1 MIFLLFLIVAFSA
14 GYAQQPDSKATNT
27 AILSLKE
34 DRYDFGKIP
43 QGRPV
48 THDFEVM
55 NTGRTPLLIADVQ
68 ATCGCTTPEWDR
80 APIAPGKSSRVKV
93 GFNAAAEGQFS
104 KTITIHYN
112 EGMVKTLVIAGEVY
126 PSPPT
131 SAPLNRTLSL
141 IKQIN

>member
-1 MIFLLFLIVAFSA
+1 MIFLLFLMVAFSA
-14 GYAQQPDSKATNT
+14 GYTQQPDSKATNT

-48 THDFEVM
+48 THDFEVL

-93 GFNAAAEGQFS
+93 GFNAAAEGLFS